1 MFRGSGLENLVLIPI
16 RIVGVEV
23 SESMLWS
30 EMMAERHGTSEKL
43 MGKTKN
49 QNLRRGR
56 KAGNSDFVVVT
67 PRLRQAI
74 HVALGSG
81 GRRWDK
87 KVAVSA
93 SWLKGLGYDLV
104 EVSHRDGPS
113 RAMEVERE
121 ELDRE
126 EGTDLTNLQRIK
138 LKHGRQV
145 GTAYAIV
152 KKASIQKVIE
162 DRKTYEDAYKFFRDY
177 LGDVEVWKAMKL
189 AKIRDASSSIVSFAD
204 GLKAVVG
211 RDTPFGDMVANATT
225 SWEQITKDKV
235 LKMLARVPVPTLRA
249 FVSATEG
256 MNPDLLLEDVRRF
269 IGKRKRLDKV
279 SCSAKWLKLIKEDT
293 E

>member
-1 MFRGSGLENLVLIPI
+1 MILI
-16 RIVGVEV
+16 RIVRAEV
-23 SESMLWS
+23 SAFMLWS

-43 MGKTKN
+43 MEKTKN

-56 KAGNSDFVVVT
+56 KAGNSDFVFVT

-74 HVALGSG
+74 DLALGSS

-104 EVSHRDGPS
+104 EVSLKDDPS
-113 RAMEVERE
+113 TAKEVELE

-126 EGTDLTNLQRIK
+126 KGNDLTSLQRIK
-138 LKHGRQV
+138 LKRGRQV
-145 GTAYAIV
+145 GSAYAFV
-152 KKASIQKVIE
+152 KKASIQKIIQ
-162 DRKTYEDAYKFFRDY
+162 DKKIYEDAHRFFTEH
-177 LGDVEVWKAMKL
+177 LGGVEGWKAMKL
-189 AKIRDASSSIVSFAD
+189 AKVRDAASRIVFFAD
-204 GLKAVVG
+204 QLKTVAG
-211 RDTPFGDMVANATT
+211 SDTNFRDMVVNATT
-225 SWEQITKDKV
+225 SWGMTTEDQMLKKFV
-235 LKMLARVPVPTLRA
+235 LVPVPALRA

-279 SCSAKWLKLIKEDT
+279 GCSAKWLKLIKEDI